1 MIALTFAVLWAR
13 RRQAV
18 ALFLLAALATGGV
31 ALAPVYLARTEDR
44 IVADQVALASPEERT
59 MLVAATVEP
68 EPNTGTMDPR
78 FERAGARLL
87 DAPGYTQVFS
97 SSFTAQPAQLPAVF
111 LDGTRQVTYRQDVC
125 EHVQVVSGRCL
136 MSRDDAILTE
146 DTARRL
152 DIRLGDPLS
161 LAASSYDSTTS
172 QFIPAGAAGQLTVVG
187 IVRPVPSP
195 YWAGGSNVSDASTG
209 NLVFVDRRTFDSFNR
224 PSELQVFIAYPQP
237 GAITVATL
245 PRLRAWLAQLDTAG
259 SGGRASIGLGDLLDR
274 IDADRAAAR
283 APVPFAALPVALL
296 GCAVL
301 IFAVA
306 TGARASRFEHGVVAL
321 RGAPR
326 AGRWCLA
333 AAEPAVP
340 VLAGGVLG
348 GLIAGS
354 GSLTALGYSL
364 GLTAAAVLAGAA
376 VAVRAIS
383 APLSDL
389 LRRVDRRG
397 ARWRSATFDVLVV
410 LLGAVAVAHFHTSGD
425 SVYGVAPLAPA
436 LLMLA
441 VALLTG
447 RAAVLVAGRAAGSAL
462 RRGHLVAALA
472 ALRLARQP
480 SGRRLL
486 TVLVA
491 AVALLGF
498 ATTGVAVAAGT
509 QRARSDVAVG
519 ADRVL
524 TVAPTTRQRLL
535 TATRAVDPDGRHAMA
550 VVPLEGML
558 AVDTTRLSP
567 AAVWRASYAGQP
579 LAELVR
585 ALRPIPAAPAV
596 VVRGDT
602 VTFDLTATRLDGLTP
617 GLVAYLAPLD
627 GGTGFEVRLGDLTS
641 GRRTYRRPAPCAGG
655 CRLTALEVGLPITA
669 GPTVS
674 LTMHGPP
681 TRDWRTPPDATVTAT
696 ADGVHFDLRASARRD
711 AGLLRPAGVPDRLP
725 VLATGPLPPDGLLD
739 TFDDNPVPATVVAAA
754 RTVPRLGRQGMLI
767 DLEYADRLA
776 VDSGVIQGGE
786 IWLAP
791 GTPPSIVDDL
801 TAAGLTVTGQ
811 RTLSGERALL
821 SRTGGALGMRFSLLA
836 GVAAVLLGAACLLV
850 TSTGADR
857 TDLVALRRQGA
868 PARVTRRVDRAAM
881 LALVTLAVLAGSAA
895 AAAAW
900 YAVGRYLPGVD
911 PRFVPPPGP
920 VLLSLAAA
928 TTALAGAALIGTR
941 SRAGS

>member
-31 ALAPVYLARTEDR
+31 ALAPVYLARTEDG
-44 IVADQVALASPEERT
+44 IVADQVALARPEERT

-111 LDGTRQVTYRQDVC
+111 LDGTRQLAYRQDVC

-136 MSRDDAILTE
+136 MGRDDAVLTE

-152 DIRLGDPLS
+152 GIRLGDPLS
-161 LAASSYDSTTS
+161 LAASAYNSTTG
-172 QFIPAGAAGQLTVVG
+172 QFVPAGAPGQLTVVG

-195 YWAGGSNVSDASTG
+195 YWAGGGNVSDASTG
-209 NLVFVDRRTFDSFNR
+209 NLVFVDRRTFDSFKR
-224 PSELQVFIAYPQP
+224 PSELQVFVAYPQP
-237 GAITVATL
+237 GAITVATV

-301 IFAVA
+301 LFAVA
-306 TGARASRFEHGVVAL
+306 TGVRASRFEHGVVAL
-321 RGAPR
+321 RGAHR
-326 AGRWCLA
+326 AARWWLA
-333 AAEPAVP
+333 AAEPAIP
-340 VLAGGVLG
+340 ILAGGVLG
-348 GLIAGS
+348 GLAAGF
-354 GSLTALGYSL
+354 GSVTALGY
-364 GLTAAAVLAGAA
+364 GVALTAAAVLAGAA

-425 SVYGVAPLAPA
+425 TVYGVAPLAPA

-441 VALLTG
+441 VALLSG
-447 RAAVLVAGRAAGSAL
+447 RAVVLLAGRAAGSAL

-472 ALRLARQP
+472 AVRLARQP

-509 QRARSDVAVG
+509 QRTRADVAVG

-535 TATRAVDPDGRHAMA
+535 TVTRAADPDGHHAMA

-558 AVDTTRLSP
+558 AVDTTRLP

-579 LAELVR
+579 LADLVR
-585 ALRPIPAAPAV
+585 AVRPIPAAPAV

-602 VTFDLTATRLDGLTP
+602 VTFDLTATRLDGLKP

-627 GGTGFEVRLGDLTS
+627 GGAGFEVRLGDLAP
-641 GRRTYRRPAPCAGG
+641 GRHTYARPAPCAAG
-655 CRLTALEVGLPITA
+655 CRLAGLEVGLPVTA

-681 TRDWRTPPDATVTAT
+681 TRDWRTPPDATVTAA

-725 VLATGPLPPDGLLD
+725 VLSTGPLPPDGLLD
-739 TFDDNPVPATVVAAA
+739 TFDDNPVPAAVVAAA
-754 RTVPRLGRQGMLI
+754 RTLPRLGRQGMLI

-776 VDSGVIQGGE
+776 VDSGVIQGAE

-791 GTPPSIVDDL
+791 GAPPSIVDEL
-801 TAAGLTVTGQ
+801 TTGGLTVTGE
-811 RTLSGERALL
+811 RTVSGERALL

-868 PARVTRRVDRAAM
+868 PARVTRRVERAAM

-895 AAAAW
+895 AAGAW
-900 YAVGRYLPGVD
+900 FAVGRYLPGVD

-920 VLLSLAAA
+920 VLASLAAA
-928 TTALAGAALIGTR
+928 TAALAGAAVAGTR
-941 SRAGS
+941 SRIR